1 MECLTIKFL
10 RTMKKNIIL
19 SYSAPEVEIFDVVA
33 ERGYEVS
40 TTEPDFGLPG
50 LGTDEGSWD

>member
-1 MECLTIKFL
+1 
-10 RTMKKNIIL
+10 MKKNIIL

-50 LGTDEGSWD
+50 FGTESDDWD

>member
-1 MECLTIKFL
+1 
-10 RTMKKNIIL
+10 MKKNIML

-40 TTEPDFGLPG
+40 TSYPSFELPG
-50 LGTDEGSWD
+50 FGTDEGTWE

>member
-1 MECLTIKFL
+1 
-10 RTMKKNIIL
+10 MKKNIIL

-40 TTEPDFGLPG
+40 TTYPSFELPG
-50 LGTDEGSWD
+50 FGTENGEWD

>member
-1 MECLTIKFL
+1 
-10 RTMKKNIIL
+10 MKKNIIL

-40 TTEPDFGLPG
+40 TSYPSFELPG
-50 LGTDEGSWD
+50 FGTESDDWD

>member
-1 MECLTIKFL
+1 
-10 RTMKKNIIL
+10 MKKYIIL
-19 SYSAPEVEIFDVVA
+19 SYSAPEVVVFDVVA

-40 TTEPDFGLPG
+40 TSYPSFELPG

>member
-1 MECLTIKFL
+1 
-10 RTMKKNIIL
+10 MKKNIML

-40 TTEPDFGLPG
+40 TTEPGFGLPG
-50 LGTDEGSWD
+50 LGTYEGSWD

>member
-1 MECLTIKFL
+1 
-10 RTMKKNIIL
+10 MKKNIIL

-40 TTEPDFGLPG
+40 TSYPSFGLPG
-50 LGTDEGSWD
+50 FGTDEGTWE

>member
-1 MECLTIKFL
+1 
-10 RTMKKNIIL
+10 MKKNIML

-40 TTEPDFGLPG
+40 TSYPSFELPG
-50 LGTDEGSWD
+50 LGTESDDWD